1 MPKNKL
7 ERFAEL
13 QTFPN
18 CIYMP
23 YQKAFDD
30 CFELKGKWNAGH
42 FGNKNPIVLELGCG
56 KGEYTVGLARRY
68 PQHNI
73 IGVDIKGNR
82 IWVGAKAALE
92 SKLNNAAFLRARID
106 FIDSAFANDEV
117 SEIWITFPDPQ
128 PTRKGEKKRLTS
140 PRFLE
145 RYRKI
150 LKPGGIVHLKTDSTL
165 LYEYTLEII
174 HGHKLKLIDSTNDLY
189 GGHSSPAREEVKSIR
204 TYYETGYLAKGMK
217 INYLAFAL

>member
-18 CIYMP
+18 CIYMS

-30 CFELKGKWNAGH
+30 RFELKGKWNAGH
-42 FGNKNPIVLELGCG
+42 FRNANPIILELGCG

-68 PQHNI
+68 PHRNI

-82 IWVGAKAALE
+82 IWVGAKAALDE
-92 SKLNNAAFLRARID
+92 KLDNAAFLRARID
-106 FIDSAFANDEV
+106 FIDSAFASNEV

-145 RYRKI
+145 RYKKI
-150 LKPGGIVHLKTDSTL
+150 LGPGGIIHLKTDSVL

-174 HGHKLKLIDSTNDLY
+174 RENKLGLIDSTNDLY
-189 GGHSSPAREEVKSIR
+189 GSHTSTAREEVKSIR
-204 TYYETGYLAKGMK
+204 TYYEAGYLAKGMK